1 MSIYIK
7 TSSGTTELSLYGFS
21 EAYEKTSSGAV
32 LLYQSSQPVPVNTY
46 LLNVSTGD
54 NYDITGG
61 WIPSGCI
68 QYNRGRYYIDISAG
82 ETAETVNYL
91 DLSLCSNIVSSTYA
105 GSSYGTY
112 YIQFINQAGSIVESF
127 TQIWDDESGDSPS
140 PGSFS
145 VNEPV
150 KVKVVINKNTVG
162 VSNIRVY

>member
-21 EAYEKTSSGAV
+21 EVYEKTSSGTA

-54 NYDITGG
+54 NSDITGG

-68 QYNRGRYYIDISAG
+68 QYNNGRYYIDLSAG
-82 ETAETVNYL
+82 ESAETVNYI
-91 DLSLCSNIVSSTYA
+91 DLSLCSNIVSSIYA

-112 YIQFINQAGSIVESF
+112 YIQFINQAGSTLENFS
-127 TQIWDDESGDSPS
+127 QSWDDESGDSPS
-140 PGSFS
+140 SCSFS

-150 KVKVVINKNTVG
+150 KVKVLISRNSVG